1 MKKEKNISEVINSM
15 YAKYK
20 LTQKMDEVTLV
31 NTWEKIVGPMISK
44 HTTSIK
50 LKGKTL
56 YAAFDD
62 AALKN
67 EMFYRRE
74 ELAKSI
80 NEALGKIVVEK
91 VFVA

>member
-1 MKKEKNISEVINSM
+1 M

-20 LTQKMDEVTLV
+20 MTSKIDEISLV
-31 NTWEKIVGPMISK
+31 NVWEKIVGTMINN

-56 YAAFDD
+56 YVAFDN

-74 ELAKSI
+74 ELATQI
-80 NEALGKIVVEK
+80 NTEFGKVIVEK